1 MLGFGFDVPAGD
13 LGYQLRTEVHVIG
26 KVRYTSLTPQLKPPP
41 IVIRRIV
48 PKRTVEVYFD
58 FDSAELRESEKRKL
72 LSVSGKVVVEGHAS
86 PEGSEEYNLKLSE
99 ERAKNVAEF
108 LKKRGVQVFKIEGM
122 GERSCSV
129 SPEKWSLCRKS
140 VVKPFGGK

>member
-1 MLGFGFDVPAGD
+1 M
-13 LGYQLRTEVHVIG
+13 
-26 KVRYTSLTPQLKPPP
+26 
-41 IVIRRIV
+41 IRRIV

-108 LKKRGVQVFKIEGM
+108 LRKRGVQVFKIEGM